1 FYVLSQTLRRHRS
14 IRPPRRAAHAAIGL
28 FGVQILV
35 GGLNVFTKLQPA
47 VNTLHLAVATAVWG
61 GMVAF
66 ALIAWYTLGAQPAR
80 VRSVESGA
88 LHVEQSYSASSN

>member
-1 FYVLSQTLRRHRS
+1 AV
-14 IRPPRRAAHAAIGL
+14 GL

-35 GGLNVFTKLQPA
+35 GALNVFTKLQPA
-47 VNTLHLAVATAVWG
+47 VNTLHLATATAVWG

-66 ALIAWYTLGAQPAR
+66 ALIAWHTLGEQPSR

-88 LHVEQSYSASSN
+88 LPIEQSYSASSD